1 MLTSIFRKTYLKR
14 PALVWQNFNANTQR
28 SIRWMID
35 VVV

>member
-14 PALVWQNFNANTQR
+14 PALVWQNSNANTQG
-28 SIRWMID
+28 SLRWMIN